1 MTEHRG
7 HAAIPPVTD
16 EELSAFADGRLSGR
30 RAAWVARHL
39 RACPE
44 DADRLHAYW
53 RQESLL
59 YRVWVSSA
67 GEPSDGEW
75 RRATVGGSALALVT
89 LSLAALLTIGLG
101 APWFDRAPR
110 GFVDVAFEAYRRGGE
125 PTSGVADRLAS
136 MELQTVAR
144 RHWRSASGREMTEYR
159 LLGPDSQSMALYV
172 SPASEEGDSNLRV
185 FKRERT
191 RLVEWIADGR
201 RYALV
206 GGGALAP
213 MTRLVAG
220 LRGESVSPAV
230 VPASTGM
237 AVAPP
242 SEPAPVRDPG
252 PRSGADA
259 TVRSIPVVQAG
270 DSR

>member
-1 MTEHRG
+1 MTEYQGR
-7 HAAIPPVTD
+7 ASIPPVSD

-39 RACPE
+39 RVCPE

-59 YRVWVSSA
+59 YRVWVSGA
-67 GEPSDGEW
+67 GEPSDRE
-75 RRATVGGSALALVT
+75 RRQTTVRGPALAAVM

-101 APWFDRAPR
+101 GPWFDRAPR

-125 PTSGVADRLAS
+125 PPSEVAERLAS

-159 LLGPDSQSMALYV
+159 LLGPDNRSMALYI
-172 SPASEEGDSNLRV
+172 SPASKEGDSRLRV
-185 FKRERT
+185 FERERT
-191 RLVEWIADGR
+191 RLVEWIADGH

-206 GGGALAP
+206 GDGALAP
-213 MTRLVAG
+213 MARLVAG

-230 VPASTGM
+230 VPTSTGM
-237 AVAPP
+237 AVAPAP
-242 SEPAPVRDPG
+242 EPAPTRDPE
-252 PRSGADA
+252 PRHAADA
-259 TVRSIPVVQAG
+259 TVTSLPVVQAG